1 MTALNNNETS
11 REDVLSKL
19 YYSGLLTRIVFIFDP
34 PVHDGDLD
42 MDIDDDDFDADFNRL
57 LI

>member
-1 MTALNNNETS
+1 MTALNNETS

-42 MDIDDDDFDADFNRL
+42 MDIDDDDFDSDFNRL
-57 LI
+57 MV